1 MHWEITLIGHGAN
14 LERDVDA
21 VFDKYKGRHAMLVI
35 FLLNVECLWS
45 VLLHQMVESFDLLI
59 FRETWKVH
67 Q

>member
-45 VLLHQMVESFDLLI
+45 VLLHQMVE
-59 FRETWKVH
+59 
-67 Q
+67 